1 MVLNL
6 MHVEVFC
13 YQMVAG
19 LAKMFAAGMS
29 SLVHINNKKK
39 GILVLWE
46 GSIDGLDDTEL
57 AAEKEYAIHFT
68 GQQ

>member
-1 MVLNL
+1 M
-6 MHVEVFC
+6 
-13 YQMVAG
+13 
-19 LAKMFAAGMS
+19 
-29 SLVHINNKKK
+29 HINNKKK
-39 GILVLWE
+39 GILVLCE